1 MSGLKMNMRLFT
13 NQSSMMQPKV
23 QNNLINQ
30 LIVNNSGL
38 QNVKLGCNV
47 EEIML
52 HSISRRKNVVL
63 VGKII
68 KKQLK
73 DI

>member
-13 NQSSMMQPKV
+13 NQSSQMQPKV

-30 LIVNNSGL
+30 LIVNNSRG

-47 EEIML
+47 TRNYAAL
-52 HSISRRKNVVL
+52 QFQ
-63 VGKII
+63 GQ
-68 KKQLK
+68 KKCGSCGNK
-73 DI
+73 

>member
-1 MSGLKMNMRLFT
+1 MSGLKINMRLFT

-30 LIVNNSGL
+30 LIVANNGG

-47 EEIML
+47 
-52 HSISRRKNVVL
+52 RRNYAAL
-63 VGKII
+63 QFQGQ
-68 KKQLK
+68 KKCGSCGSK
-73 DI
+73 

>member
-30 LIVNNSGL
+30 LIVNNSRG

-47 EEIML
+47 
-52 HSISRRKNVVL
+52 RRNYAAFQFQGEKKCGSC
-63 VGKII
+63 GKR
-68 KKQLK
+68 
-73 DI
+73 